1 VTRWRRTVTLVASF
15 CDLAA
20 GAVTTWWSLPGQL
33 AGLLFALFF
42 LTAGVMLIVATF
54 KASLRLL
61 VAALV
66 LTVIGELEPAGGVV
80 ASAVLHEPPGLGA
93 VLPLGAAALSIVA
106 IAIVCCGIVQACT
119 PDPHKVSYSSSWRQ

>member
-20 GAVTTWWSLPGQL
+20 GTVTTWWSLPGQL

-42 LTAGVMLIVATF
+42 LTAGVMLMAATF
-54 KASLRLL
+54 KSSLRLL

-66 LTVIGELEPAGGVV
+66 LTVIGELEPAGGAV
-80 ASAVLHEPPGLGA
+80 ASAVLKEPLGLGA

-106 IAIVCCGIVQACT
+106 IAIVLLR
-119 PDPHKVSYSSSWRQ
+119 DRSSPHTRPS